1 MIFRPIIAITALL
14 ASASVNAANLS
25 KQDTCANAPKYIH
38 RIGADLR
45 GGYVASSAN
54 HVAQDY
60 DETGATK
67 LHSAMSAHLKYSFK
81 YSDVTRT
88 GVYLPIPIRAS
99 DYPTPLSS
107 TTRAQVL
114 L

>member
-1 MIFRPIIAITALL
+1 MIFKHIIAITALL

-81 YSDVTRT
+81 YSMSRAPV
-88 GVYLPIPIRAS
+88 VYIPIPIRAS